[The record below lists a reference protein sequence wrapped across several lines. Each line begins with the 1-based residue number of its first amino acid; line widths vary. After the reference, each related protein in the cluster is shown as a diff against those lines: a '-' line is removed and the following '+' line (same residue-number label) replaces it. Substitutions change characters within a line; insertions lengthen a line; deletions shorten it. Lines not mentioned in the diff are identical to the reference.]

1 MAQAT
6 QPMKSFRRPALP
18 VRGSVLALAMLAS
31 HPCHAQ
37 SAPAPRPLSPVSASP
52 AASTKRVP
60 TATYWFLG
68 AAVGSFATAGVLL
81 GSALSSLRE
90 AEDRCA
96 PKCAAEE
103 TNIRITLATADVMGL
118 IGITCSA
125 LALYSYETDLP
136 DSPRTGSTPSKRR
149 VVSTLG
155 LRPAREGAVAEL
167 VWRF

>member
-6 QPMKSFRRPALP
+6 QPVKALRRPALL
-18 VRGSVLALAMLAS
+18 VRGSVLVLALLAT

-37 SAPAPRPLSPVSASP
+37 SAPAPTQLSPVSASP
-52 AASTKRVP
+52 SPTKRVP

-96 PKCAAEE
+96 PKCAAEQ

-125 LALYSYETDLP
+125 LALYSYETAVP
-136 DSPRTGSTPSKRR
+136 DSPGGASTRSKRR

-155 LRPAREGAVAEL
+155 VRPAREGAVAEL